1 MVRGAELKKRTDRMA
16 FRAQLMLPE
25 QRQLFDYWYDR
36 LSDASLPLRC
46 DINPVHFP
54 RLLPGIS
61 LIDIAE
67 DMPQSRVRL
76 AGTRLRDI
84 YDREITGLQI
94 NEIGWGERHDYWM
107 TAYEHTVDNCVPT
120 QGILRGPVV
129 HKEHLVQYWLKL
141 PLTRKGGTT
150 VDMVL
155 CLDSF
160 VPAPVEVVE
169 EKAVLFA

>member
-1 MVRGAELKKRTDRMA
+1 MA

-25 QRQLFDYWYDR
+25 QRQLFDYWYER
-36 LSDASLPLRC
+36 LSDAALPMRC

-61 LIDIAE
+61 LIDIAG
-67 DMPQSRVRL
+67 DMTRSRVRL

-94 NEIGWGERHDYWM
+94 NEIGWGDRHDYWM
-107 TAYEHTVDNCVPT
+107 KAYEHTVINRVPT

-141 PLTRKGGTT
+141 PLTKFGGTS

-160 VPAPVEVVE
+160 VPAPSEIAE
-169 EKAVLFA
+169 EMTILFA